1 MFALLAA
8 LAFALSMCADCFAV
22 SAASS
27 VTLRRADW
35 KNMLPVATVFAVV
48 QTGLLLAGWGL
59 GDFFAGFL
67 GRAAPVLGCALLS
80 YVAVSLFLSSFK
92 DDAEALDLSGI
103 RNILIGAVATSLD
116 ALAAGVSFSLDRD
129 SAGDMLLKA
138 AALLIVTFL
147 SVAAGMKGGQKLGTR
162 YGRAARRAGGIV
174 LLCIGL
180 NILAKSFL

>member
-1 MFALLAA
+1 MFGILSA

-35 KNMLPVATVFAVV
+35 KNILPVASAFAVV
-48 QTGLLLAGWGL
+48 QAGLLLAGWGM

-67 GRAAPVLGCALLS
+67 GRTAPVIGFLLLS

-92 DDAEALDLSGI
+92 EDTETLDLSGL

-116 ALAAGVSFSLDRD
+116 ALAAGVSFSMDRD
-129 SAGDMLLKA
+129 SGGDMPLKT
-138 AALLIVTFL
+138 AALLVVTFL
-147 SVAAGMKGGQKLGTR
+147 SVAAGMKGGQKLGVR
-162 YGRAARRAGGIV
+162 YGRAARRIGGIV
-174 LLCIGL
+174 LLCIGIG
-180 NILAKSFL
+180 ILVKAFL